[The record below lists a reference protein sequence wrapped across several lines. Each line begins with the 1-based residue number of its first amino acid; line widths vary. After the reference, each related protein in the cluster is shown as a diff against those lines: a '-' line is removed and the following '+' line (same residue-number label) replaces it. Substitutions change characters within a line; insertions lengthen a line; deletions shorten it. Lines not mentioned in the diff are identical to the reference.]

1 VHTSS
6 TQLIG
11 HRADFLAGQF
21 FDIRLEVHQ
30 PKNGSEAIGLPLDEK
45 FTFTITKDGK
55 TAPVTEYFKIQEP
68 KLEKWNFTW
77 YEGKILSHLT

>member
-1 VHTSS
+1 
-6 TQLIG
+6 
-11 HRADFLAGQF
+11 
-21 FDIRLEVHQ
+21 
-30 PKNGSEAIGLPLDEK
+30 LDEK

-77 YEGKILSHLT
+77 YEGKQLQTYQKNDFSTATDRL